1 MGNSAYA
8 DRDTVLAALAAAESA
23 AAALAGCRL
32 DGFTPEELLDV
43 LARRQALAWAAPAFD
58 HTLTAHLAATA
69 DPGVLGAAS
78 LKLVLAERLRISRR
92 AAARRLAEAADLGPR
107 TTPGGQPLE
116 PRLPAVAAAVAAGAI
131 GPEHVDIA
139 RDIYRQ
145 LPANL
150 DPDYRQAAEADL
162 AGLATQFA
170 PEQYRTLATHLLTIL
185 DPDGD
190 YQERARRAQ
199 RGLTLGPQRRDG
211 MSALHGTLTPEARA
225 TLEPILAK
233 LAAPGMCNPNDE
245 HPCVSGTPSQEQISA
260 DQRSAAQ
267 RGHDALIALCR
278 AVLAAGDLGKLNG
291 LPVTVVITAT
301 LAELHAAAAT
311 HPDAT
316 PDWTNNGNH
325 GGGEDHGN
333 HGGTTP
339 TSSNDGGNRDAADS
353 GGGAGGG
360 SCPPG
365 SAVLGPA
372 PALNPDNGWAITAG
386 GTRVPM
392 RDLLRMASHAHHY
405 LSIFDGH
412 GRALWLGRSKRLATA
427 DQRLVLFSRERGCT
441 RPGCPEPFY
450 RTQAHHLDPWTPK
463 PGTTSPPQPGSRG
476 DPGDPNPP
484 NGAPGAPGAAGEPG
498 AADAAGGNTNIDDL
512 ALACRADNNMA
523 DKFHWTTIRNTD
535 GHVEWIPPPALDRGQ
550 PRTNT
555 INFPE
560 QLLARYR
567 NLRQTHP
574 DQDLPPQDEPHWL
587 DQAIDAH
594 RRYDTDPTDTELTQ
608 QLILDNTPYPDDWN
622 DPSTWQKIRPGDTD
636 DTADDTDHNT
646 EDDPGTSDD
655 TDWADHPDRYDDDT
669 TDPGWYDDETTLTA
683 TELANQ
689 SHPADPDSHT
699 A

>member
-211 MSALHGTLTPEARA
+211 MSALHGRTGHPVRPRA
-225 TLEPILAK
+225 IPHPRHPFVDD
-233 LAAPGMCNPNDE
+233 PGPRRRL
-245 HPCVSGTPSQEQISA
+245 QEQISA

-316 PDWTNNGNH
+316 PNWTNTHNN

-372 PALNPDNGWAITAG
+372 PALNPDNGWAITP
-386 GTRVPM
+386 R
-392 RDLLRMASHAHHY
+392 
-405 LSIFDGH
+405 
-412 GRALWLGRSKRLATA
+412 
-427 DQRLVLFSRERGCT
+427 
-441 RPGCPEPFY
+441 
-450 RTQAHHLDPWTPK
+450 
-463 PGTTSPPQPGSRG
+463 
-476 DPGDPNPP
+476 
-484 NGAPGAPGAAGEPG
+484 
-498 AADAAGGNTNIDDL
+498 
-512 ALACRADNNMA
+512 
-523 DKFHWTTIRNTD
+523 
-535 GHVEWIPPPALDRGQ
+535 Q
-550 PRTNT
+550 PRRHH
-555 INFPE
+555 PH
-560 QLLARYR
+560 QQQRW
-567 NLRQTHP
+567 RQ
-574 DQDLPPQDEPHWL
+574 Q
-587 DQAIDAH
+587 
-594 RRYDTDPTDTELTQ
+594 RCR
-608 QLILDNTPYPDDWN
+608 
-622 DPSTWQKIRPGDTD
+622 
-636 DTADDTDHNT
+636 
-646 EDDPGTSDD
+646 
-655 TDWADHPDRYDDDT
+655 
-669 TDPGWYDDETTLTA
+669 
-683 TELANQ
+683 
-689 SHPADPDSHT
+689 
-699 A
+699 

>member
-107 TTPGGQPLE
+107 TSLDGQPLE
-116 PRLPAVAAAVAAGAI
+116 PRLPTLAAAVAAGAI

-170 PEQYRTLATHLLTIL
+170 PEQYRTLAAHLLTIL

-211 MSALHGTLTPEARA
+211 MSALRGTLTPEARA

-267 RGHDALIALCR
+267 RGHDALIALSR

-291 LPVTVVITAT
+291 LPVTVVITTT
-301 LAELHAAAAT
+301 LAELQTAAAT

-316 PDWTNNGNH
+316 PNWTTTNGNNA
-325 GGGEDHGN
+325 EEN
-333 HGGTTP
+333 S
-339 TSSNDGGNRDAADS
+339 SSNGGADSTGARAPGGNGGDGDT

-365 SAVLGPA
+365 SAALGPA

-392 RDLLRMASHAHHY
+392 RDLLRMASHAYHY

-476 DPGDPNPP
+476 DPGET
-484 NGAPGAPGAAGEPG
+484 AGAPGAAGEP
-498 AADAAGGNTNIDDL
+498 DAAGGNTNIDDL

-523 DKFHWTTIRNTD
+523 DKFDWTTIRNTD
-535 GHVEWIPPPALDRGQ
+535 GRVEWIPPPALDRGQ

-567 NLRQTHP
+567 KLRGAHP

-608 QLILDNTPYPDDWN
+608 QLTLDNTPYPDDWN
-622 DPSTWQKIRPGDTD
+622 DPSTWHKIQPDTNTDSTAD
-636 DTADDTDHNT
+636 DTADNTD
-646 EDDPGTSDD
+646 DDPGTSDD
-655 TDWADHPDRYDDDT
+655 TDWADHPDRYDDS
-669 TDPGWYDDETTLTA
+669 WYDNETT
-683 TELANQ
+683 
-689 SHPADPDSHT
+689 DPDSHT